1 MRLDTELGRRLRR
14 PALIGL
20 GPGLAGAAV
29 LLTRNGTTG
38 LGAVLPGAPGGVGSF
53 VVPFVSLL
61 ALVGPTGLT
70 FPCWANDAHAPGV
83 RAWHWLVAHLG
94 K

>member
-1 MRLDTELGRRLRR
+1 MRPDHEFGRRLRR

-20 GPGLAGAAV
+20 GSGVAGAAMF
-29 LLTRNGTTG
+29 LGRDGATG
-38 LGAVLPGAPGGVGSF
+38 IGSVLPGAPGGGGPF

-83 RAWHWLVAHLG
+83 RAWHWLVGRLR